1 MVDKVSSEQAYI
13 NYVMKNL
20 PDVKRGNIHTM
31 QKGDN
36 LWNLAKQAL
45 NKKDATNQEISNY
58 MLLIAKLNNLE
69 TVEKM
74 NSLKVSDKIYMPD
87 TSASQ
92 ALKSVGKDNSEPRT
106 AAEISIQNLKETLI
120 NDNTV
125 FTEQAYPRFLNLYH
139 VYNNYY
145 NEETGYRS
153 FKHPLMSVNLDKN
166 GNIKKITFDDTEKN
180 RNPIK
185 YDYDMDANGNI
196 VIDNYGRQTNVGK
209 MDKEELTELKQILQ
223 NQIKNARL
231 SY

>member
-209 MDKEELTELKQILQ
+209 MDKAELTELKQILQ

>member
-45 NKKDATNQEISNY
+45 NKKDATNQEINNY

-185 YDYDMDANGNI
+185 HDYDMDANGNI

>member
-120 NDNTV
+120 NDKTV

-196 VIDNYGRQTNVGK
+196 AIDNYGRQTYVGK

>member
-36 LWNLAKQAL
+36 LWNLAKKAL
-45 NKKDATNQEISNY
+45 NKKDSTNQEISNY

>member
-120 NDNTV
+120 NDKTV

>member
-36 LWNLAKQAL
+36 LWNLAKKAL

>member
-36 LWNLAKQAL
+36 LWNLAKKAL

-120 NDNTV
+120 NDKTV

-209 MDKEELTELKQILQ
+209 MDKAELTELKQILQ
-223 NQIKNARL
+223 NQIENARL